1 MKRQGL
7 TRVQP
12 PPGSAGV
19 GVPKGSEC
27 GLGASCGR
35 GGAASGRGE
44 LASGQ
49 EVRGRGARASQPSVC
64 HRRMAAPQ
72 GPAQRLDPR
81 TRNRER
87 GQENRSRRAAA
98 ARERVRGSGG
108 GRSVAPFLCS
118 LSFSLTLLLFFSP
131 FFFLFLEGLLRLR
144 TRNAAQREL

>member
-27 GLGASCGR
+27 GLCASCGR
-35 GGAASGRGE
+35 GGAASGGGE

-49 EVRGRGARASQPSVC
+49 EVRGRGARASQPSFC
-64 HRRMAAPQ
+64 HRRMAAQQ
-72 GPAQRLDPR
+72 GPAQRLDP
-81 TRNRER
+81 TARNREKGR
-87 GQENRSRRAAA
+87 GNRSRRAAA

-108 GRSVAPFLCS
+108 AIGGP
-118 LSFSLTLLLFFSP
+118 FSLLSELLSHPPPFFFP